1 MVNGFVLLRLLSIA
15 LLGFLLGCQQKDQ
28 SFDYSEA
35 CSSVVHDY
43 AYLRDQ
49 TDGQGV
55 ANLFTDEGSFSIFGE
70 TFSGRQAIRQ
80 RVLGAEAGPVTRH
93 LISTIDIESKAPGK
107 ARGVSYVTVY
117 IGPRSD
123 STNPIEVEGFAG
135 IGEYHDRFVV
145 DAGECLIESREFIP
159 VFTYQ
164 DK

>member
-1 MVNGFVLLRLLSIA
+1 MVKGFVLLRLFSIV
-15 LLGFLLGCQQKDQ
+15 LLGLLVSCQQDDQ

-35 CSSVVHDY
+35 CSLVVHDY

-55 ANLFTDEGSFSIFGE
+55 ANLFTHEGSFSIFGE
-70 TFSGRQAIRQ
+70 TFSGRKAIRE
-80 RVLGAEAGPVTRH
+80 RVIGAEAGPVTRH
-93 LISTIDIESKAPGK
+93 LISTIEIEAEAAGK
-107 ARGVSYVTVY
+107 ARGVSYVTIY
-117 IGPRSD
+117 IGPRSG

-135 IGEYHDRFVV
+135 IGEYHDRFVI
-145 DAGECLIESREFIP
+145 DAGECLIESREFVP